1 MYGSYGEDNGR
12 CHAEATEI
20 EEEGAGTGSFN
31 IGFSSSGWV
40 AGSDE
45 TISVPVKV
53 ERNNFQGDIE
63 FSVVSIDGISS
74 VTTAFNPIKC
84 SSTCSGNSAVMMNI
98 TIPEMVIGPDTPNPL
113 RVKIRGTSGDMVS
126 DSGELTINLIEQG
139 ITVNLVD
146 TDIEN
151 GWVNTHPGDTITLT
165 TRVIIGN
172 AAIKNVNLDAI
183 LGTALIGPPILD
195 ASIPFDNGQIIDFR
209 DMTLDIP
216 SDILAEGEDS
226 YQFSITIKGTTDAG
240 ISNEDTVEVRV
251 LPAPAP

>member
-1 MYGSYGEDNGR
+1 
-12 CHAEATEI
+12 
-20 EEEGAGTGSFN
+20 
-31 IGFSSSGWV
+31 
-40 AGSDE
+40 
-45 TISVPVKV
+45 
-53 ERNNFQGDIE
+53 
-63 FSVVSIDGISS
+63 
-74 VTTAFNPIKC
+74 
-84 SSTCSGNSAVMMNI
+84 
-98 TIPEMVIGPDTPNPL
+98 MVIGPDTPNPL

-183 LGTALIGPPILD
+183 LGTAIIGPPILD

-209 DMTLDIP
+209 DMTLDIR